1 MVALKVD
8 LTGDIMVAGMVTS
21 IIVETVGKTV
31 AERVDT
37 MVEMSDQGMVVG
49 GVISLAAEMV
59 WTLVR
64 SLAAD
69 LVYLSVVLKA
79 VEI

>member
-1 MVALKVD
+1 
-8 LTGDIMVAGMVTS
+8 MVAGMVTS
-21 IIVETVGKTV
+21 MVVETVGKTV

-37 MVEMSDQGMVVG
+37 MGAMSDQGMVAG

-69 LVYLSVVLKA
+69 LVC
-79 VEI
+79 